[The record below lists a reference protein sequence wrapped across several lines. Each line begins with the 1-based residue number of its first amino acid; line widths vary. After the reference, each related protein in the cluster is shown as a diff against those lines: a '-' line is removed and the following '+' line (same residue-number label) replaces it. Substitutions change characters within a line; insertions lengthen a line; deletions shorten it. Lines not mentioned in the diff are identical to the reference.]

1 MEPEFNKTKKE
12 EAQKKGEIVSHD
24 TIEPGESE
32 TGANPSPGLKYRPQD
47 FPNTRV
53 DLGETSPKSEVTESP
68 LESSL
73 PKSVSASDIA
83 QQSGAFWRGS
93 GKQGSL

>member
-1 MEPEFNKTKKE
+1 MEFTKKKLE
-12 EAQKKGEIVSHD
+12 EAKQAGAVISHD
-24 TIEPGESE
+24 VAEPGENEKGQRMS
-32 TGANPSPGLKYRPQD
+32 NLPYRSGD
-47 FPNTRV
+47 FPAVKTDQGSANGYPQPV
-53 DLGETSPKSEVTESP
+53 EQSP

-73 PKSVSASDIA
+73 PKLVSASDIA